1 VEAISTSSFASRKKT
16 WRGFSR
22 RLHQLCVQQNGSP
35 NPVLDNLPPLIEKG
49 GCLALSAKRLTLG
62 ARDFVDV
69 QSFIWVTCGGYD
81 QVPNAKHTKA

>member
-1 VEAISTSSFASRKKT
+1 
-16 WRGFSR
+16 
-22 RLHQLCVQQNGSP
+22 
-35 NPVLDNLPPLIEKG
+35 VLDNLPPLIEKG